1 MQNFVQ
7 YAPTEVVFGRET
19 EHQTGEEVKKWG
31 GSRVLLVYGGGSAV
45 RSGLIGR
52 VEQSLKEAGIAW
64 EEFGGVHPNPR
75 LAFAE
80 EGVQR
85 ALAFGADFILA
96 VGGGSA
102 IDTAKA
108 VAHGTANPGE
118 KLWDLWTGKAP
129 LTKSLPVGAVLTIP
143 AAGS

>member
-1 MQNFVQ
+1 M
-7 YAPTEVVFGRET
+7 
-19 EHQTGEEVKKWG
+19 
-31 GSRVLLVYGGGSAV
+31 LLVYGGGSAV

-108 VAHGTANPGE
+108 VPME
-118 KLWDLWTGKAP
+118 RQ
-129 LTKSLPVGAVLTIP
+129 IP
-143 AAGS
+143 ARSCGISGPEKRR